1 MDSFDFLVIGSGPA
15 GVSAALKLEGFST
28 CVVDP
33 GEEPRAE
40 FPFDSLTDAL
50 ASGDHYNVLGERWQM
65 LANLSDPTALHPK
78 LRFEALRHVMEGERY
93 SVYGAVGELLVRGRG
108 SFAAG
113 GMANA
118 WGAQL
123 LRYTSADLREAG
135 DWPIK
140 AAELEPYYREL
151 EGLIGLSG
159 EQDDLSGFLGDSI
172 DLQPAIPLAPAAG
185 YLMRRYAASRDAT
198 RRAGF
203 TLGRSRLAVLTQ
215 PHDGRPAYDFAEKE
229 FFSAVHPGLYTPQLT
244 LRTLRERARITYLG
258 GHRLSNFREHEDHVE
273 VDVGTECTGPRTL
286 RARHLLLACGAIQTA
301 RIVLMNRG
309 KGEQSLPFM
318 DHSPSLL
325 PVFFPGAFGAKLP
338 TRSYPIQLLG
348 TLAGDGITDM
358 MSFYYPGGMLRSD
371 LLGDIPLPMNKA
383 LDVLRVVLGGML
395 VAQIWE
401 PALPSAGNRM
411 RIDANGSVRID
422 ITSPHSYPRYRRLL
436 SRLRSL
442 GGYSHARLAS
452 EALPGRGFH
461 HVATLPM
468 RHRPGAFETHT
479 DGRLWDSRR
488 VRVIDGSV
496 LPSLPAKNHSLTIM
510 ANAARIADAVRS
522 CGY

>member
-1 MDSFDFLVIGSGPA
+1 MDSFDYLIVGSGPA
-15 GVSAALKLEGFST
+15 GISAALKLEGYST
-28 CVVDP
+28 CVIDP

-40 FPFDSLTDAL
+40 FPFDSLNEAL
-50 ASGDHYNVLGERWQM
+50 ASGDPRNALGERWQM
-65 LANLSDPTALHPK
+65 LANICDPMARHPK
-78 LRFEALRHVMEGERY
+78 LRFEALRHVMEGEPY
-93 SVYGAVGELLVRGRG
+93 SAYGPSGELLVHGRG

-123 LRYTSADLREAG
+123 LRYTAADLAEAG
-135 DWPIK
+135 GWPIQ
-140 AAELEPYYREL
+140 AADLEPYYREL
-151 EGLIGLSG
+151 EAHIGLSG
-159 EQDDLSGFLGDSI
+159 AQDDLADFLGDTI
-172 DLQPAIPLAPAAG
+172 QLQPAIPLAPAAG
-185 YLMRRYAASRDAT
+185 YLLRRYAARRDAT

-215 PHDGRPAYDFAEKE
+215 PHGGRPAYDFAEKE
-229 FFSAVHPGLYTPQLT
+229 FFSAAHPGLYTPRLT
-244 LRTLRERARITYLG
+244 LAALRERERITYLG
-258 GHRLSNFREHEDHVE
+258 GHLLSNFREHEDHVE
-273 VDVGTECTGPRTL
+273 VDVGTDSTGPRTL
-286 RARHLLLACGAIQTA
+286 RARHLLLACGAIQTG

-309 KGEQSLPFM
+309 TGEQSLPFM

-325 PVFFPGAFGAKLP
+325 PVFFPGAFGASLP

-348 TLAGDGITDM
+348 TLAADGVTDM

-383 LDVLRVVLGGML
+383 FDVLRVVLSGLL

-401 PALPSAGNRM
+401 PALPAAGNRM

-422 ITSPHSYPRYRRLL
+422 ITTRQTYPRYRRLL
-436 SRLRSL
+436 SKLRSL
-442 GGYSHARLAS
+442 GGYSLARLAS
-452 EALPGRGFH
+452 EALPGRGYH

-468 RHRPGAFETHT
+468 RHRPEAFETHA

-496 LPSLPAKNHSLTIM
+496 LPSLPSKNHSLTIM
-510 ANAARIADAVRS
+510 ANAARIADSVQS